1 MPPATPLDHLERAST
16 RLFWLL
22 LLPVGLTVRGLVHG
36 LDSVAMLADLPVTQ
50 SLAGLPADWQH
61 ILVNDGR
68 LRLAQIS
75 ATFVFL
81 TYFCFGWLP
90 VAFGNLSVM
99 QGDAAD
105 HRSLRAM
112 VARNLLTATRMLRK
126 LFSDS
131 AHPDHAHLTLRFSVP
146 ACTTAL
152 IAANVC
158 KIMAVVLMG
167 RAVSVGDWIDAERWM
182 LAGYGFYLVLFSL
195 ALRVTGRLE
204 FLQRTAWERAPRTQS
219 SPS

>member
-1 MPPATPLDHLERAST
+1 MTAVTPLDQLEKAGR

-22 LLPVGLTVRGLVHG
+22 LPPVALTVRGLVHG
-36 LDSVAMLADLPVTQ
+36 LDSVSMLSDLPVTQ
-50 SLAGLPADWQH
+50 TLAGLPADWQQ

-75 ATFVFL
+75 ATFIFL
-81 TYFCFGWLP
+81 TYFCFAWLP
-90 VAFGNLSVM
+90 AAFGNLSVM
-99 QGDAAD
+99 QGDAPD

-112 VARNLLTATRMLRK
+112 VARNLLTATRMLRR

-131 AHPDHAHLTLRFSVP
+131 AHPDQAHLTLRFSVP

-167 RAVSVGDWIDAERWM
+167 RAVSVGDWVEAERWM

-204 FLQRTAWERAPRTQS
+204 LLQRNAWARASQTQP

>member
-1 MPPATPLDHLERAST
+1 MTSATPLDDLEKASR

-36 LDSVAMLADLPVTQ
+36 LDSVAMLSDLPFTQ
-50 SLAGLPADWQH
+50 SLASLPGDWQR

-90 VAFGNLSVM
+90 VAFGNLSLM
-99 QGDAAD
+99 QGDAPD

-112 VARNLLTATRMLRK
+112 VARNLLTATRVLRK

-158 KIMAVVLMG
+158 KIMAVVLMT
-167 RAVSVGDWIDAERWM
+167 RAVSVGDWIGAERWM
-182 LAGYGFYLVLFSL
+182 LAGYGSYLVLFSL

-204 FLQRTAWERAPRTQS
+204 FLQRNAWARAPRTQP